1 MVTRGGTACGAQLD
15 VFTTPRLRA
24 ERLTTAHLPDLRRM
38 DMNPDVMTYLGGLRD
53 EAGTLAYLK
62 RNLSHWS
69 THGFGLWMLR
79 SVGSGEVVGRACV
92 RHVAVEA
99 RDDIEIGYLFLPAYW
114 GQGFA
119 TEIAKACVDLA
130 FTQLGCPSVVGL
142 TLPANL
148 GSQRV
153 LRKAGLVYDRD
164 VQFEGLP
171 HLLFRTVRPPGVLS
185 VPAVR
190 T

>member
-1 MVTRGGTACGAQLD
+1 MKDGTSLGAQLD
-15 VFTTPRLRA
+15 VFTTPRLLA
-24 ERLTTAHLPDLRRM
+24 ERLTRAHLPDLRRM
-38 DMNPDVMTYLGGLRD
+38 DMDPDVMTYLGGLRD
-53 EAGTLAYLK
+53 EAGTLAYLE

-69 THGFGLWMLR
+69 AHGFGLWMLR

-92 RHVAVEA
+92 RHVIVDA
-99 RDDIEIGYLFLPAYW
+99 RDDIEIGYGFLPGYW

-142 TLPANL
+142 TLPANI
-148 GSQRV
+148 GSQHV
-153 LRKAGLVYDRD
+153 LRKAGLQDERNT
-164 VQFEGLP
+164 QFEGLP
-171 HLLFRTVRPPGVLS
+171 HLLFRRSQEQGARL